1 MTAVSLRGIVKR
13 FGAVTACDGV
23 DLDVDAGEIVAV
35 VGENGAGKSTL
46 MHILHG
52 EIAPDAGS
60 IAIAGKEV
68 RFGSPADAIAAGLGM
83 VHQHFMLFPSLTV
96 AENVVFGA
104 EPRRGRFRA
113 LRPFRLFDRASA
125 HAAVRDLA
133 GRYGLAVDPGARVA
147 ELSVG
152 VRQRVE
158 ILRLLHRGARVLIL
172 DEPTAVLAPAE
183 RAGLFAVLGRLRAEG
198 RAIVFITHKLE
209 EVLAASDRA
218 VVLRSGRV
226 VAGARTADTTPEA
239 MIGMLAEAMMGGQG
253 PAGPAPATDAR
264 PAGKAQPDAALLEVA
279 DLHVEARGAER
290 VRGVSLAVRPGEIVG
305 IAGVAGNGQGPLVEA
320 LVGLRAAQRGAVR
333 VRGQDVTAMP
343 VAARRAAGLAYVP
356 EDRQRT
362 GLALGASVADNLVMG
377 EHRQARKT
385 PKARSRWLLDRRALR
400 QMAGRMVE
408 EFAVRAGGL
417 DQPAAALSG
426 GNQQKLV
433 LARELERAR
442 ASSHGAVLVAEQPTR
457 GVDMGAARAVHEALL
472 RHRDAGHGVLL
483 ISADVGELLALADRV
498 LVMYEGRILG
508 ALDRGQA
515 DEAAIGRLMAGQGAA
530 A

>member
-13 FGAVTACDGV
+13 FGAVTACDGI
-23 DLDVDAGEIVAV
+23 DLDVGAGEILAV

-52 EIAPDAGS
+52 EVAPDAGS
-60 IAIAGKEV
+60 IAIAGREV
-68 RFGSPADAIAAGLGM
+68 RFGSPADAIAAGVGM

-96 AENVVFGA
+96 AENVVFMA
-104 EPRRGRFRA
+104 EPRRGRFR
-113 LRPFRLFDRASA
+113 PFQLFDRASA
-125 HAAVRDLA
+125 HDAVRALA

-158 ILRLLHRGARVLIL
+158 ILRLLHRGAQVLIL

-183 RAGLFAVLGRLRAEG
+183 RAGLFAVLARLRAEG
-198 RAIVFITHKLE
+198 RAIVFITHKLD
-209 EVLAASDRA
+209 EVLAVSDRA

-226 VAGARTADTTPEA
+226 VAEARTADTTPEA
-239 MIGMLAEAMMGGQG
+239 MIAALAAAMIAAPG
-253 PAGPAPATDAR
+253 PATGA
-264 PAGKAQPDAALLEVA
+264 PDASMQRGQPGAVLLEVA
-279 DLHVEARGAER
+279 DLHVAGRGAER
-290 VRGVSLAVRPGEIVG
+290 VRGVSLTVRAGEIVG
-305 IAGVAGNGQGPLVEA
+305 VAGVAGNGQSRLVEA
-320 LVGLRAAQRGAVR
+320 LVGLHAVQRGAVR
-333 VRGQDVTAMP
+333 LRGLDVTAAS
-343 VAARRAAGLAYVP
+343 VAARRGAGLAYVP

-377 EHRQARKT
+377 QHRSGR
-385 PKARSRWLLDRRALR
+385 RGWLLDRRALR
-400 QMAGRMVE
+400 AMAGRMAE
-408 EFAVRAGGL
+408 EFAVRSDGL
-417 DQPAAALSG
+417 DQAAATLSG

-433 LARELERAR
+433 LARELARAR
-442 ASSHGAVLVAEQPTR
+442 ASSQASSQSSLGGSGGAGVLVAEQPTR
-457 GVDMGAARAVHEALL
+457 GVDLGAARAVHEALL

-483 ISADVGELLALADRV
+483 VSADLGELLALADRI

-515 DEAAIGRLMAGQGAA
+515 DEAALGRLMAGQGAA

>member
-1 MTAVSLRGIVKR
+1 
-13 FGAVTACDGV
+13 
-23 DLDVDAGEIVAV
+23 

-96 AENVVFGA
+96 AENVVFAA
-104 EPRRGRFRA
+104 EPRRRW
-113 LRPFRLFDRASA
+113 LQLFDRASA

-183 RAGLFAVLGRLRAEG
+183 RAGLFAVLGRLRDEG
-198 RAIVFITHKLE
+198 RAIVFITHKLD
-209 EVLAASDRA
+209 EVLAVSDRA

-226 VAGARTADTTPEA
+226 VAEARTADTTA
-239 MIGMLAEAMMGGQG
+239 AMLAEAMIGAISGSG
-253 PAGPAPATDAR
+253 LAGPAPAATDER
-264 PAGKAQPDAALLEVA
+264 PAETGVALLEVA
-279 DLHVEARGAER
+279 DLHVAARGAER

-320 LVGLRAAQRGAVR
+320 LVGLRATQRGAVR
-333 VRGQDVTAMP
+333 LHGQDVTAAP

-362 GLALGASVADNLVMG
+362 GLALGASVADNLIMG
-377 EHRQARKT
+377 QHR
-385 PKARSRWLLDRRALR
+385 KARRRRLLDRHALR

-408 EFAVRAGGL
+408 EFAVRTGGL
-417 DQPAAALSG
+417 DQAAAALSG

-433 LARELERAR
+433 LARELAR
-442 ASSHGAVLVAEQPTR
+442 AAASSQGTVLLAEQPTR
-457 GVDMGAARAVHEALL
+457 GVDLGAARVVHEALL

-483 ISADVGELLALADRV
+483 CSADVGELLALADRI

-508 ALDRGQA
+508 ALDRSEA
-515 DEAAIGRLMAGQGAA
+515 DEATIGRLMAGQEAA
-530 A
+530 

>member
-1 MTAVSLRGIVKR
+1 MTAISLRGIVKR

-23 DLDVDAGEIVAV
+23 DLDVRGGEIVAL

-60 IAIAGKEV
+60 ITVAGQAV

-96 AENVVFGA
+96 AENVVFAA
-104 EPRRGRFRA
+104 EPRRRGF
-113 LRPFRLFDRASA
+113 FDRTAA
-125 HAAVRDLA
+125 HAVVHELA

-147 ELSVG
+147 ALPVG

-158 ILRLLHRGARVLIL
+158 ILKLLYRRAQVLIL

-198 RAIVFITHKLE
+198 KGIVFITHKLD
-209 EVLAASDRA
+209 EVLAVSDRA
-218 VVLRSGRV
+218 VVLRAGRV
-226 VAGARTADTTPEA
+226 VAEARTSETTAEALAAAMVGRAPEA
-239 MIGMLAEAMMGGQG
+239 LPGAPPGQPPGALAGGLPG
-253 PAGPAPATDAR
+253 ALPGALPDGR
-264 PAGKAQPDAALLEVA
+264 PGEVLLEAV
-279 DLHVEARGAER
+279 DLHVDGRGSEA
-290 VRGVSLAVRPGEIVG
+290 VRGVSLTVRAREIVG
-305 IAGVAGNGQGPLVEA
+305 IAGVAGNGQSLLVQA
-320 LVGLRAAQRGAVR
+320 LVGLGRAAVRSGAVR
-333 VRGQDVTAMP
+333 ICGVDVTTAP

-377 EHRQARKT
+377 HHRRH
-385 PKARSRWLLDRRALR
+385 SRRGLLGRRALR
-400 QMAGRMVE
+400 ALARALVE
-408 EFAVRAGGL
+408 AFGVQGDRL
-417 DQPAAALSG
+417 DREAATLSG

-433 LARELERAR
+433 LARELAHEA
-442 ASSHGAVLVAEQPTR
+442 AVLVAEQPTR
-457 GVDMGAARAVHEALL
+457 GVDLGAARAVHEALL
-472 RHRDAGHGVLL
+472 GYRDAGYGVLL
-483 ISADVGELLALADRV
+483 VSADLGELLALADRI

-508 ALDRGQA
+508 ELDRAQA
-515 DEAAIGRLMAGQGAA
+515 DEAVLGQLMAGQGAA

>member
-13 FGAVTACDGV
+13 FGAVTACDGI
-23 DLDVDAGEIVAV
+23 DLDVGAGEIVAV

-60 IAIAGKEV
+60 IAIAGTEV

-96 AENVVFGA
+96 AENVVFAA
-104 EPRRGRFRA
+104 EPRRGR
-113 LRPFRLFDRASA
+113 LRPLQLFDRASA

-147 ELSVG
+147 DLSVG

-198 RAIVFITHKLE
+198 RAIVFITHKLD
-209 EVLAASDRA
+209 EVLAVSDRA

-226 VAGARTADTTPEA
+226 VAEARIADATPEV
-239 MIGMLAEAMMGGQG
+239 MIDTLARAMMGPGH
-253 PAGPAPATDAR
+253 AGSAPTTADDR
-264 PAGKAQPDAALLEVA
+264 PVQRGSALLDVA
-279 DLHVEARGAER
+279 DLHVAARGAER

-320 LVGLRAAQRGAVR
+320 LLGLRAAQRGAVR
-333 VRGQDVTAMP
+333 LHGQDVTAAP

-377 EHRQARKT
+377 QHRRKA
-385 PKARSRWLLDRRALR
+385 PRRWLLDRRALR
-400 QMAGRMVE
+400 EMAGRMVE
-408 EFAVRAGGL
+408 EFAVRTGGL
-417 DQPAAALSG
+417 DRAAATLSG

-433 LARELERAR
+433 LARELARAR
-442 ASSHGAVLVAEQPTR
+442 ASSHGTVLVAEQPTR
-457 GVDMGAARAVHEALL
+457 GVDLGAARAVHEALL

-515 DEAAIGRLMAGQGAA
+515 DEAAIGRLMAGQGGAA
-530 A
+530 

>member
-13 FGAVTACDGV
+13 FGAVTACDGI
-23 DLDVDAGEIVAV
+23 DLDVGAGEIVAV

-60 IAIAGKEV
+60 IAIAGQEV

-104 EPRRGRFRA
+104 EPRRGWLRA
-113 LRPFRLFDRASA
+113 LRPFQLFDRASA
-125 HAAVRDLA
+125 EAAVRELA

-183 RAGLFAVLGRLRAEG
+183 RAGLFDVLARLRAEG
-198 RAIVFITHKLE
+198 RAIVFITHKLD
-209 EVLAASDRA
+209 EVLAVSDRA

-226 VAGARTADTTPEA
+226 VAEVRTADSTPEA
-239 MIGMLAEAMMGGQG
+239 TIDALAAAMMSGPG
-253 PAGPAPATDAR
+253 PAGPAQRAADAR
-264 PAGKAQPDAALLEVA
+264 PAQPGAVLLEVA
-279 DLHVEARGAER
+279 DLHVDGRGAER
-290 VRGVSLAVRPGEIVG
+290 VRGVSLSVRAGEIVG
-305 IAGVAGNGQGPLVEA
+305 IAGVAGNGQSSLVEA

-333 VRGQDVTAMP
+333 LHDQDVTAAP

-362 GLALGASVADNLVMG
+362 GLALGASVADNLIMG
-377 EHRQARKT
+377 QHRRH
-385 PKARSRWLLDRRALR
+385 RRGRLLGRRALEH
-400 QMAGRMVE
+400 MAGRMVE
-408 EFAVRAGGL
+408 EFAVRGAGL
-417 DQPAAALSG
+417 DQAAAALSG

-433 LARELERAR
+433 LARELAR
-442 ASSHGAVLVAEQPTR
+442 ASAVSQGSGAAAVLVAEQPTR
-457 GVDMGAARAVHEALL
+457 GVDLHAARAVHEALL

-483 ISADVGELLALADRV
+483 ISADVGELLALADRI

>member
-13 FGAVTACDGV
+13 FGAVTACDGI
-23 DLDVDAGEIVAV
+23 DLDVGAGEIVAV

-60 IAIAGKEV
+60 IAIAGQEV
-68 RFGSPADAIAAGLGM
+68 RFDSPADAIAAGLGM

-96 AENVVFGA
+96 AENVVFAA

-113 LRPFRLFDRASA
+113 LRPLQLFDRASA

-183 RAGLFAVLGRLRAEG
+183 RAGLFAVLARLRAEG
-198 RAIVFITHKLE
+198 RAIVFITHKLD
-209 EVLAASDRA
+209 EVLAVSDRA

-226 VAGARTADTTPEA
+226 VLEARTADTTPA
-239 MIGMLAEAMMGGQG
+239 MLAEAMMGSTSG
-253 PAGPAPATDAR
+253 PGLAGPAPVTADAR
-264 PAGKAQPDAALLEVA
+264 PAGPGAALLEVA
-279 DLHVEARGAER
+279 DLHVAARGAER

-320 LVGLRAAQRGAVR
+320 LVGLRAAQRGAVHL
-333 VRGQDVTAMP
+333 RGQDVTAAP
-343 VAARRAAGLAYVP
+343 VADRRAAGLAYVP

-377 EHRQARKT
+377 QHRQAQKVPTTGKSQR
-385 PKARSRWLLDRRALR
+385 RWLLDRRALR
-400 QMAGRMVE
+400 RMAGRMVE
-408 EFAVRAGGL
+408 EFAVRTGGL
-417 DQPAAALSG
+417 DQAAAALSG

-433 LARELERAR
+433 LARELARAR
-442 ASSHGAVLVAEQPTR
+442 ASSHGTILVAEQPTR
-457 GVDMGAARAVHEALL
+457 GVDLGAARVVHEALL

-483 ISADVGELLALADRV
+483 ISADVGELLALADRI